1 MRSCFWRLVLKRLF
15 PVDYLVPNPQTL
27 WIKYYLNW
35 KVLGQPWILSMLLFI
50 LEWRHSSISFS
61 HKNGFCKFTWKTI
74 ALMRFHFLVLVLN
87 QKSVFSRFDDVK
99 SPYLLLRDFTL
110 LSILIEYVVLVVPPK
125 KTIVYE
131 RFHHFALG
139 SKRENE
145 FLRFSDI
152 TMMSQVPRPKLRLG
166 TGSFLLSDT

>member
-15 PVDYLVPNPQTL
+15 PVDYLVPNAQTL

-35 KVLGQPWILSMLLFI
+35 KVLRQPWILSMLSFI

-61 HKNGFCKFTWKTI
+61 HKKGFCKFTWKTI

-99 SPYLLLRDFTL
+99 SPYLLLRDFTR
-110 LSILIEYVVLVVPPK
+110 LSILIEYVVLVVSPEK
-125 KTIVYE
+125 KNRLRTFPSLCSRLKARKRVFE
-131 RFHHFALG
+131 VQWHHNDVT
-139 SKRENE
+139 S
-145 FLRFSDI
+145 
-152 TMMSQVPRPKLRLG
+152 P
-166 TGSFLLSDT
+166 